1 MSMED
6 QQISPKLFAGSW
18 RLVDSYAETDQGRRP
33 FPLGE
38 GTLGFVMYDDRGHM
52 SAQLMSASRESF
64 SSRNPGDVRLEE
76 FKAAYQ
82 GYTSYYGTYTLDVDE
97 RTITHHVQG
106 SLAQSWVGGVQ
117 LRHFEF
123 IDGRLIL
130 KTPPIRG
137 SDGIKVVSTLTWER
151 I

>member
-6 QQISPKLFAGSW
+6 QQISPKVFAGAW
-18 RLVDSYAETDQGRRP
+18 RLVDSYAETENGRCP

-52 SAQLMSASRESF
+52 SAQLMSASREAF
-64 SSRNPGDVRLEE
+64 SSRNPVVVELQE
-76 FKAAYQ
+76 FKTAYQ
-82 GYTSYYGTYTLDVDE
+82 GYTSYYGTYTLDIDN
-97 RTITHHVQG
+97 RTITHHVEG

-117 LRHFEF
+117 VRHFEF
-123 IDGRLIL
+123 IDGQLIL

-137 SDGIKVVSTLTWER
+137 SDGTKVVSTLTWQR
-151 I
+151 A